1 MEQQDCIRVKDSK
14 LYLFYII
21 FIFKFSNLGLEVS
34 MISYITV
41 TNCYIFFDM
50 TYCHTSVT
58 VTQSYDIQKNI
69 EGSGII
75 RLYYMFDM

>member
-1 MEQQDCIRVKDSK
+1 
-14 LYLFYII
+14 
-21 FIFKFSNLGLEVS
+21 